1 MPAHRTL
8 VRNSRPPCAVL
19 LGSVAIGVNDLAG
32 VQWMECEAALIRLWE
47 YLDQELG
54 PEEALSVGEHLRTCL
69 SCHPRYCRDRSFL
82 ALLARQRDRCSAP
95 SSLVLWAH
103 RCFLP

>member
-1 MPAHRTL
+1 
-8 VRNSRPPCAVL
+8 
-19 LGSVAIGVNDLAG
+19 
-32 VQWMECEAALIRLWE
+32 MECETALIRLWE

-69 SCHPRYCRDRSFL
+69 HCYPQYCRDRRFL
-82 ALLARQRDRCSAP
+82 ALLARQRDRCFAP

-103 RCFLP
+103 RCFLS